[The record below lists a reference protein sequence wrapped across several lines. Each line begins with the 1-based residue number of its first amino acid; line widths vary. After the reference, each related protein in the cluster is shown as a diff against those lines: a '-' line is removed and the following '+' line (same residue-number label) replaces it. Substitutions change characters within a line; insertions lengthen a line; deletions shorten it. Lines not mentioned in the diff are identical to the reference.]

1 MNKTNR
7 DNLESRFDD
16 GEDVLDYFDAGAP
29 LTVHRLREIS
39 GVLNLSA
46 LAREAGINPH
56 TLQAKIRRGSPLT
69 GQETSALLAAL
80 RRHHLA
86 TVA

>member
-7 DNLESRFDD
+7 NNLESRFDQGD
-16 GEDVLDYFDAGAP
+16 DVLDYFETG
-29 LTVHRLREIS
+29 TVLNIHRLREIS
-39 GVLNLSA
+39 AVLNLSA

-56 TLQAKIRRGSPLT
+56 TLQAKMRRESPLSAT
-69 GQETSALLAAL
+69 ETAAL
-80 RRHHLA
+80 SATLKRFHLA